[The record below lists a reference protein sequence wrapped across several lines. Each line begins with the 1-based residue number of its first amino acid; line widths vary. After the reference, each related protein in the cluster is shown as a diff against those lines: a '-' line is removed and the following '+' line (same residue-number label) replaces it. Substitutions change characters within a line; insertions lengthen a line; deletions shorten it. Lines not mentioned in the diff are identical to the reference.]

1 MMEKISSTTN
11 FPVDIAFQHCFEH
24 LKSVSIEWFATDLLL
39 RDKLR
44 RLNYSLLFSE
54 GSGNSLMNRDD
65 KLRQV
70 AAEFGFDPDE
80 EIRIGGKYTPI
91 LIDGSTAYIS
101 GQIPRVG
108 EVVHF
113 VGVVG
118 ESVSLDDGRRAAGIS
133 TLRALSL
140 VGKHCGTLDAIAT
153 VPRITVYVRSA
164 PGFTMQSEVADG
176 ASEVLYAVL
185 GDAGVHTRSSVG
197 VLQLPKG
204 ASVEADFI
212 FGLNRSDAGR

>member
-1 MMEKISSTTN
+1 
-11 FPVDIAFQHCFEH
+11 
-24 LKSVSIEWFATDLLL
+24 
-39 RDKLR
+39 
-44 RLNYSLLFSE
+44 
-54 GSGNSLMNRDD
+54 MNRDD

-80 EIRIGGKYTPI
+80 EIKIGGKYTSV
-91 LIDGSTAYIS
+91 LVDGSTAYIA

-118 ESVSLDDGRRAAGIS
+118 ETVSLDDGRRAAGIS
-133 TLRALSL
+133 ALRALSL
-140 VGKHCGTLDAIAT
+140 IGKYCGTLDAILA
-153 VPRITVYVRSA
+153 VPRMTVSVRSA
-164 PGFTMQSEVADG
+164 PGFAMQSEVADG
-176 ASEVLYAVL
+176 ASDVLYAVL
-185 GDAGVHTRSSVG
+185 GDAGRHTRSSVG

-212 FGLNRSDAGR
+212 FALQRSNTGN

>member
-1 MMEKISSTTN
+1 
-11 FPVDIAFQHCFEH
+11 
-24 LKSVSIEWFATDLLL
+24 
-39 RDKLR
+39 
-44 RLNYSLLFSE
+44 
-54 GSGNSLMNRDD
+54 MNRDD
-65 KLRQV
+65 KLKQV

-80 EIRIGGKYTPI
+80 TIRIGGKYTPV
-91 LIDGSTAYIS
+91 LVDGSTAYIA
-101 GQIPRVG
+101 GQVPRIG

-133 TLRALSL
+133 ALRALSL
-140 VGKHCGTLDAIAT
+140 IRKHCGTLDAIAT
-153 VPRITVYVRSA
+153 VPRMTVYVRSA

-176 ASEVLYAVL
+176 ASDVLVAVL

-212 FGLNRSDAGR
+212 FGLKRSGTPG

>member
-1 MMEKISSTTN
+1 
-11 FPVDIAFQHCFEH
+11 
-24 LKSVSIEWFATDLLL
+24 
-39 RDKLR
+39 
-44 RLNYSLLFSE
+44 
-54 GSGNSLMNRDD
+54 MNRDD

-80 EIRIGGKYTPI
+80 EIRIGGKYTPV
-91 LIDGSTAYIS
+91 LVDGSTAYIA

-133 TLRALSL
+133 ALRALSL
-140 VGKHCGTLDAIAT
+140 IRKHCGTLDAIAT

-176 ASEVLYAVL
+176 ASDVLYAVL

-212 FGLNRSDAGR
+212 FGLSRSQAGS